1 MKPLGHDAIRSLHL
15 GEHGA
20 FAIRPLR
27 FSLLLS
33 GTLPHRCPF
42 LGREPLGLLRAHL
55 SLLCGFFRVLLRPA
69 RKVYSRLRSLTTR
82 FLIGL
87 LTRLATHEGIP
98 AVTRAAWRLSA
109 PGGAP
114 TSSLKRVLKVPSVR
128 IIPDECRS
136 QPETLIGVGPGL
148 YVLPRTPLWRSS
160 SCPIAP
166 SQTAQALA
174 VVAPDRWVLCFL
186 CTGYRGV

>member
-1 MKPLGHDAIRSLHL
+1 MKPLGHCAIRSLHLGDL

-27 FSLLLS
+27 FRLLLS

-42 LGREPLGLLRAHL
+42 LDREPLGLLCAHR

-69 RKVYSRLRSLTTR
+69 RKVYSRLRSLTSR

-98 AVTRAAWRLSA
+98 AVTRTAWR
-109 PGGAP
+109 
-114 TSSLKRVLKVPSVR
+114 
-128 IIPDECRS
+128 
-136 QPETLIGVGPGL
+136 
-148 YVLPRTPLWRSS
+148 
-160 SCPIAP
+160 
-166 SQTAQALA
+166 
-174 VVAPDRWVLCFL
+174 
-186 CTGYRGV
+186 